1 MDRASAL
8 KALNMVKHTVEVT
21 LGTKVLSLETGY
33 MTKQAAGA
41 VIVRI
46 GETFV
51 HSTVCHADPRV
62 GMDFF
67 PLTVDYRE
75 KHYAA
80 GRIPGNFFRREARM
94 SDHETL
100 ISRLTDRP
108 LRPLFPGGYKRDT
121 NCQSI
126 VISFDQ
132 ENEPDVMSMVGVAAA
147 IAISDIPFS
156 GPLGAV
162 RIGQID
168 GEFVIMPTSSER
180 AKSNLD
186 LIVAGTRDAITMV
199 ECGAQEIGEARLV
212 QALELAHS
220 TIKKIC
226 DAIDTL
232 VAKAGKPKLAIT
244 EPAVSPWVERILASG
259 RDQIRA
265 SLLVANKHQRSAGV
279 KVTRDAIVAK
289 LAAELV
295 GAEDPEAVT
304 AEIKAAFGD
313 AKDVVFRDLILEGK
327 RVDGRDL
334 KTVRPIVIDLDVLP
348 RAHGSALFTRG
359 ETQGLLV
366 ATLGTS
372 EDEMLID
379 GLKAKYNERFLLHY
393 NFPGFSVGEV
403 EKRGGP
409 GRREIGHGALARRAL
424 LAVLPP
430 EDQFPYVLRLV
441 SEITESNGSSSMATV
456 CGGSMALMAAGVPIK
471 AAVAGIAMG
480 LVKEGERYAILTDIL
495 GDEDHYGD
503 MDFKVCGTANGVT
516 ALQMDIKIA
525 GISAQLM
532 SEALEQARQGRMHI
546 LGHMNEAIKTHRQAL
561 SPYAPQIIQVQIDPE
576 LIGKIIGKGGE
587 TIRRIQEETGAKI
600 NVDDDGI
607 ITIAS
612 PDMASIEKAK
622 GWISDLT
629 ELPEAGKT
637 YHATVKAIKDFGAFV
652 EFIPGT
658 EGLVHISEWDWQHIA
673 NLNDVAKE
681 GDKLEVK
688 LVEIDQR
695 TGKFRLSRK
704 ALIPEPEHIK
714 ARREA
719 GGAPEGAGEGGQGG
733 GYAPRRE
740 GGGDRD
746 RRGGGDRDRRGGGG
760 ERRGYGGGGDRG

>member
-21 LGTKVLSLETGY
+21 LGTKVVSLETGY

-41 VIVRI
+41 VIVRC

-108 LRPLFPGGYKRDT
+108 LRPLFPNGYKRDT

-132 ENEPDVMSMVGVAAA
+132 ENEPDVLSMIGVASA
-147 IAISDIPFS
+147 ITISEIPFH

-162 RIGQID
+162 RIGQVA
-168 GEFVIMPTSSER
+168 GEFVILPTASER
-180 AKSNLD
+180 AQSDLD

-199 ECGAQEIGEARLV
+199 ECGAQEIPEARLV
-212 QALELAHS
+212 QALELAHA
-220 TIKKIC
+220 TIRKIC
-226 DAIDTL
+226 DAIDAL
-232 VAKAGKPKLAIT
+232 RAKAGKPKLANA
-244 EPAVSPWVERILASG
+244 EPPTSPWVERILASG

-265 SLLVANKHQRSAGV
+265 ALLVANKHQRSSGV
-279 KVTRDAIVAK
+279 KACRDALVAK
-289 LAAELV
+289 LAAEVV

-334 KTVRPIVIDLDVLP
+334 RTVRPIVIDLDILP

-379 GLKAKYNERFLLHY
+379 GLKPKYNERFLLHY

-503 MDFKVCGTANGVT
+503 MDFKVCGTGNGVT

-532 SEALEQARQGRMHI
+532 SEALEQARQGRLHI
-546 LGHMNEAIKTHRQAL
+546 LGHMNEAIATHRAAL

-637 YHATVKAIKDFGAFV
+637 YNATIKAIKDFGAFV

-681 GDKLEVK
+681 GDALVVK

-719 GGAPEGAGEGGQGG
+719 GGAAEGGEGG
-733 GYAPRRE
+733 GYPPRERRE

-746 RRGGGDRDRRGGGG
+746 RRGGG
-760 ERRGYGGGGDRG
+760 ERRGYGGGGRDRGDRGGDRG